1 MVNEIYNVEGE
12 GIFLNKKNIS
22 LVLALALTISCVGTS
37 AFADP
42 NSDKAEYEQK
52 LEENRNSYKSAQ
64 EQVDEISASIQSV
77 NSQMENITI
86 DIEKL
91 NAEINEAEGKIEE
104 SNKKVQATENDIKDE
119 NELFNKRMKSMYMN
133 GVDSYI
139 EVLLD
144 SEGISDFMTRLSNV
158 NRIISYDKEVVSS
171 LVEKKE
177 ILVSEKKV
185 IEDEKAKLD
194 TLQEENN
201 TKLAQLEEKRVEH
214 EEALA
219 KAEANKDLFAAAV
232 EESEAQIKET
242 ERQISEYIANSQ
254 TNNRPSRGDSSSNTS
269 GSSNV
274 TAPPNASG
282 SSIVGYAMNFLGRP
296 YQWGATGPNSF
307 DCSGLTGYV
316 YAACGKSI
324 PRVAQDQMNAGTP
337 VSQPEPGDLV
347 FFGSAGNIYHVGIY
361 VGNNSYLHA
370 PQDNEV
376 VKISPLNTRGDYA
389 GARRY

>member
-1 MVNEIYNVEGE
+1 M
-12 GIFLNKKNIS
+12 NKKSIS

-177 ILVSEKKV
+177 ILVSEKKA

-214 EEALA
+214 KEALA
-219 KAEANKDLFAAAV
+219 KAEANKDLFEAAV
-232 EESEAQIKET
+232 KESEDQLKET
-242 ERQISEYIANSQ
+242 ERQIAEYTSSQ
-254 TNNRPSRGDSSSNTS
+254 ANNRPSRGDSSAANSNAEN
-269 GSSNV
+269 GN
-274 TAPPNASG
+274 TADKKAPINPPSNASG
-282 SSIVGYAMNFLGRP
+282 SSIVNFAMQFRGRP
-296 YQWGATGPNSF
+296 YQWGATGPDSF
-307 DCSGLTGYV
+307 DCSGLTSYV

-324 PRVAQDQMNAGTP
+324 PRVAEAQMNAGTP

-347 FFGSAGNIYHVGIY
+347 FFGTPGNIYHVGIY

>member
-1 MVNEIYNVEGE
+1 M
-12 GIFLNKKNIS
+12 NKKSIS
-22 LVLALALTISCVGTS
+22 LVLALALTISCAGTS

-42 NSDKAEYEQK
+42 NSDKAKYEQK
-52 LEENRNSYKSAQ
+52 LEENKNSYKSAQ

-104 SNKKVQATENDIKDE
+104 SNKKVQATESDIKDE

-133 GVDSYI
+133 GMDSYI

-177 ILVSEKKV
+177 ILVSEKKA

-194 TLQEENN
+194 TLQKENN
-201 TKLAQLEEKRVEH
+201 TKLAQLEEKRAEH
-214 EEALA
+214 KEALA
-219 KAEANKDLFAAAV
+219 KAEANKDLFEAAV
-232 EESEAQIKET
+232 KENEAQLEET
-242 ERQISEYIANSQ
+242 KRQIAEYTANSNNTASNNSST
-254 TNNRPSRGDSSSNTS
+254 TNNSPSTDRPSRGDS
-269 GSSNV
+269 SSNV

-307 DCSGLTGYV
+307 DCSGLTGYL

>member
-1 MVNEIYNVEGE
+1 M
-12 GIFLNKKNIS
+12 NKKSIS
-22 LVLALALTISCVGTS
+22 LVLALALTISCAGTS

-42 NSDKAEYEQK
+42 NSDKAKYEQK

-104 SNKKVQATENDIKDE
+104 SNKKVQATESDIKDE

-133 GVDSYI
+133 GMDSYI

-177 ILVSEKKV
+177 ILVSEKKA

-214 EEALA
+214 KEALA
-219 KAEANKDLFAAAV
+219 KAEANKDLFEAAMK
-232 EESEAQIKET
+232 ESEDQLKET
-242 ERQISEYIANSQ
+242 ERQIAEYIANSQ
-254 TNNRPSRGDSSSNTS
+254 TSSRPSRGDSSSNTSGNSNTS

-282 SSIVGYAMNFLGRP
+282 SSIVNYAMQFRGRP
-296 YQWGATGPNSF
+296 YKWGANGPDSF
-307 DCSGLTGYV
+307 DCSGLTSYV

-324 PRVAQDQMNAGTP
+324 PRVAEAQMNAGTP

-347 FFGSAGNIYHVGIY
+347 FFGTPGNIYHVGIY